1 MQVVILAGGKGTR
14 AYPFTDYLPKPMMPV
29 AGKPMLMQIMQ
40 IFANQGHREFILSI
54 GHRKE
59 VIMDYFAHKDNDLDI
74 TLVDTG
80 EETDTAG
87 RIYKCRHLLREQFMA
102 TYGDGLSD
110 VPLDKLVA
118 FHNGHGG
125 AATLT
130 SVPLQS
136 QYGTVE
142 FDEAGKVTAFR
153 EKPRLSTH
161 WINAGFFVMNSSV
174 FDCWE
179 GTNLERQVFP
189 RLLEKGMLHT
199 YRHDGFFKSMDTHK
213 DQQELEDILL
223 GSTLVPHADMARS
236 NKHYRYFD
244 EKSLKAERERTANAQ

>member
-14 AYPFTDYLPKPMMPV
+14 AYPFTEYLPKPMMPIG
-29 AGKPMLMQIMQ
+29 GKPMLLQIMQ
-40 IFANQGHREFILSI
+40 LFAAQGHREFVLSI

-59 VIMDYFAHKDNDLDI
+59 VILDYFAHKETDLDI

-87 RIYKCRHLLREQFMA
+87 RIYNCRHLLRDQFMA
-102 TYGDGLSD
+102 TYGDGLCD
-110 VPLDKLVA
+110 VSLEKLLS

-125 AATLT
+125 LATLT

-142 FDEAGKVTAFR
+142 FDADSRVTGFR

-161 WINAGFFVMNSSV
+161 WINAGFFVMNKGV
-174 FDCWE
+174 FDHWQ
-179 GTNLERQVFP
+179 GSNLERQVFP
-189 RLLEKGMLHT
+189 RLLEMGELYT
-199 YRHDGFFKSMDTHK
+199 YRHDGFFKSMDTYK
-213 DQQELEDILL
+213 DQQELEEL
-223 GSTLVPHADMARS
+223 M
-236 NKHYRYFD
+236 
-244 EKSLKAERERTANAQ
+244 AERGGAAASAKAQADKHFRYYDHRDLAPMQPP